1 MLLNELSVSFKCHS
15 SIGNSLDLTSMME
28 EVIRTFMQE
37 TYAIYG
43 ASYLLTN
50 GIEKI
55 ISIGKEV
62 SYNIDNLPNKFN
74 DDILIE
80 KYNTHLNILYYKLE
94 NALIVFIYD
103 KNINLN
109 FIIAMYKNF
118 KRKLNLAIDSCLNVM
133 SLEKKNYELNI
144 LTNNLKEEVKKEI
157 NLNKEKERQISEQLK
172 IIEMGELIGNI
183 AHQWRQPLSAIST
196 LASGMQLKKEM
207 NILNDKEFFDDSNSI
222 IKNTQYLSD
231 TIDEFREYI
240 KQSHRKK
247 DLIIQKRFSSAIK
260 IVTSSYKEENIK
272 IIEEFMEPEP
282 LKINLIAGELLQVFL
297 SILDN
302 AKDALKNSINEVE
315 KWVKYSIKKSSKKV
329 YITIED
335 NAGGINEK
343 IKDKI
348 FNPYFTTKHQSQGTG
363 IGLYNSYDIVVN
375 RLFGKIYV
383 ENTKNGARFIIEL
396 PLIE

>member
-315 KWVKYSIKKSSKKV
+315 KWVKYSIKKSTKKV
-329 YITIED
+329 FITIED

>member
-1 MLLNELSVSFKCHS
+1 MLLNELSISFKCHS

-28 EVIRTFMQE
+28 EVIKTFMQE

-43 ASYLLTN
+43 SSYLLNTHMK
-50 GIEKI
+50 KI
-55 ISIGKEV
+55 VSIGKEV
-62 SYNIDNLPNKFN
+62 SYNIDKLPENFK

-80 KYNTHLNILYYKLE
+80 KYDTNLNILYYKLE

-103 KNINLN
+103 RNINLN

-118 KRKLNLAIDSCLNVM
+118 KRKLNIAIDSCLNVM
-133 SLEKKNYELNI
+133 SLEKKNHELNI

-157 NLNKEKERQISEQLK
+157 SLNKEKERQISEQLK

-196 LASGMQLKKEM
+196 IISGMQLKKEM
-207 NILNDKEFFDDSNSI
+207 NILDDKDFFNDSNSI
-222 IKNTQYLSD
+222 MRNTQYLSD

-240 KQSHRKK
+240 KQSHRKR

-260 IVTSSYKEENIK
+260 IVKSSYKEENIK
-272 IIEEFMEPEP
+272 IIEEFIEHEP
-282 LKINLIAGELLQVFL
+282 LKINLVLGELLQVFL

-302 AKDALKNSINEVE
+302 AKDALKNNTNQVE
-315 KWVKYSIKKSSKKV
+315 KWVKYSIKRSTKKV
-329 YITIED
+329 FITIED
-335 NAGGINEK
+335 NAGGIDEK

-383 ENTKNGARFIIEL
+383 ENTKYGAKFFIEL